1 MRGYQYLENDFFE
14 LCKTRKIRGIP
25 MLLYI
30 YLRGLY
36 CRFQKAEFFCKD
48 KQIEDHLGFNHKAL
62 QRARLILQ
70 ERGLIKFVS
79 GVGNTPTTYQML
91 GTVLLPGGMAKK
103 PIGCGH
109 FKGKGVAKLT
119 TPIYKSYER
128 AKNRIGV
135 FQGTTKDERVDLRSK
150 GLYETNCKSI

>member
-1 MRGYQYLENDFFE
+1 MNGYQYLENDFFD
-14 LCKTRKIRGIP
+14 LCKTRKIRAVP

-36 CRFQKAEFFCKD
+36 CRFQSSEFFYKD
-48 KQIEDHLGFNHKAL
+48 KQIQDHLGLSHKTL
-62 QRARLILQ
+62 QRARLFLQ
-70 ERGLIKFVS
+70 ERGLIKFVP
-79 GVGNTPTTYQML
+79 GVGKTLTTYQML

-103 PIGCGH
+103 STGCGH

-128 AKNRIGV
+128 VKNRIGV
-135 FQGTTKDERVDLRSK
+135 FQGTTKDERIDLQSK